1 MKGILQREQAWVIS
15 FIDQLAILHSVHVS
29 DMCDRHQKN
38 LIDLTLDRFSQLCV
52 SVKLDQSVKHNI
64 V

>member
-1 MKGILQREQAWVIS
+1 MKEILEREQAWMIS
-15 FIDQLAILHSVHVS
+15 FTDQLAILHSVHVS
-29 DMCDRHQKN
+29 DMCERHQSD

-64 V
+64 I